1 MAQFC
6 SSSADVYI
14 GHLLDTDWIQELN
27 KIEPTAKSSV
37 VRQGSKMAT
46 KSLADSSVS
55 AATVNSMTPRPIVS
69 RFLFKLDVFM
79 LTISCLGYFS
89 KGLDQVNISNA
100 YVSGMKETLN
110 LKGNKLT
117 YAGNVFT
124 AGYVIG

>member
-1 MAQFC
+1 
-6 SSSADVYI
+6 
-14 GHLLDTDWIQELN
+14 
-27 KIEPTAKSSV
+27 
-37 VRQGSKMAT
+37 MAT

-69 RFLFKLDVFM
+69 RERTGFLVTARRSWRIIQRYIWDDPDKSKEERWFLFKLDVFM